1 MPAPLVG
8 AAVAAAARLAAKKL
22 GQEAAKKA
30 AKKVATKA
38 TEKLADS
45 KVANKI
51 ANTKPGVAATKAV
64 AKKVQASSNA
74 KAKKAVNIIADS
86 ADKARAAQI
95 AKNSVKVINPM
106 SKRDRD
112 FKNKGADKAVKAA
125 RSGSDVKFGEKVQKV
140 MKPAKVVKINSA
152 PAKSADAAK
161 KSADA
166 KALKAANKG
175 KKK

>member
-22 GQEAAKKA
+22 GQEAAKKT
-30 AKKVATKA
+30 AKRVVARTKD
-38 TEKLADS
+38 KLEDS

-51 ANTKPGVAATKAV
+51 ANTKPVVKASEAV
-64 AKKVQASSNA
+64 AKKVQASRNERI
-74 KAKKAVNIIADS
+74 KKSVNTIADR
-86 ADKARAAQI
+86 ADKARTAQI
-95 AKNSVKVINPM
+95 AKNSVKVMKYPRPQGNKDANDNA
-106 SKRDRD
+106 SKIAKLR
-112 FKNKGADKAVKAA
+112 KSGELVK
-125 RSGSDVKFGEKVQKV
+125 RSENFVGTKKMGTVKV
-140 MKPAKVVKINSA
+140 NSA

-161 KSADA
+161 KSADV

>member
-22 GQEAAKKA
+22 GQEAAKKT
-30 AKKVATKA
+30 AKRVVARTKD
-38 TEKLADS
+38 KLEDS

-51 ANTKPGVAATKAV
+51 ANTKPVVKASEAV
-64 AKKVQASSNA
+64 AKKVQASRNERI
-74 KAKKAVNIIADS
+74 KKSVNTIADR

-95 AKNSVKVINPM
+95 AKNSVKT
-106 SKRDRD
+106 KRPTPQGNKMMNDNAAEIAKLRKSGELAKRSA
-112 FKNKGADKAVKAA
+112 KNIETKKMGTI
-125 RSGSDVKFGEKVQKV
+125 
-140 MKPAKVVKINSA
+140 KINSA

-161 KSADA
+161 KAADA
-166 KALKAANKG
+166 KALKAANK

>member
-86 ADKARAAQI
+86 ADKARSAQI
-95 AKNSVKVINPM
+95 AKNSVKVKPKGPNATESDAAFRRAMEARRMQEIK
-106 SKRDRD
+106 SGKYAEVTG
-112 FKNKGADKAVKAA
+112 KNVKTTKM
-125 RSGSDVKFGEKVQKV
+125 GTI
-140 MKPAKVVKINSA
+140 KINSA
-152 PAKSADAAK
+152 PK
-161 KSADA
+161 KT
-166 KALKAANKG
+166 G
-175 KKK
+175 K

>member
-22 GQEAAKKA
+22 GQEAAKKT
-30 AKKVATKA
+30 AKRVVARTKD
-38 TEKLADS
+38 KLEDS

-51 ANTKPGVAATKAV
+51 ANTKPVVKASEAV
-64 AKKVQASSNA
+64 AKKVQASRNQRL
-74 KAKKAVNIIADS
+74 KKSVNTIADS

-95 AKNSVKVINPM
+95 AKNSVKVRRGNA
-106 SKRDRD
+106 SEAKRLNE
-112 FKNKGADKAVKAA
+112 FSNKRTTDIATGARAQRESANVK
-125 RSGSDVKFGEKVQKV
+125 Q
-140 MKPAKVVKINSA
+140 MKPAKVVKVNSA

-161 KSADA
+161 KAADA
-166 KALKAANKG
+166 KALKAANK